1 MDKSVAFYLV
11 AKTVEQDDFGQFIEE
26 TTNRL
31 CYGQIGSVSMTEF
44 YSAGQNGFK
53 PEYRITMF
61 GPDYEGE
68 DELIPADTT
77 IIAINQ
83 RPKDKLVNTTHGLEA
98 NERGLLIV
106 DENKMTTRPGVF
118 AAGDVTHGSLTVV
131 HAVDEARI
139 AAAGMMKYMEENG

>member
-1 MDKSVAFYLV
+1 MDRSVAFYLV

-68 DELIPADTT
+68 DELILDGVAYFIYRTDRPRNDTVE
-77 IIAINQ
+77 
-83 RPKDKLVNTTHGLEA
+83 LYLE
-98 NERGLLIV
+98 R
-106 DENKMTTRPGVF
+106 R
-118 AAGDVTHGSLTVV
+118 AGT
-131 HAVDEARI
+131 
-139 AAAGMMKYMEENG
+139 NGGTEDSD